1 MGGVIRA
8 AIQPNMQRLMDE
20 IREGTLDFALTKPVD
35 SQLIA
40 SVREFR
46 FWQLV
51 DVLVGW

>member
-1 MGGVIRA
+1 
-8 AIQPNMQRLMDE
+8 MDD

-35 SQLIA
+35 AQMIV

-51 DVLVGW
+51 DVIVGLVVLGVAMIQNAGGV